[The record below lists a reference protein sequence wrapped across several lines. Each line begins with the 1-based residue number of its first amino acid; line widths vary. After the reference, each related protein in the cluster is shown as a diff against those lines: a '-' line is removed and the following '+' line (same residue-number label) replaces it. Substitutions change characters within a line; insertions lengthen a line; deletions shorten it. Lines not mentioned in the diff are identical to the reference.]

1 MYNPRARRLLSLQA
15 PEPVTCAAPQVD
27 GTAVLLT
34 GATSGAIH
42 VWQVNTATQ
51 LTVRV
56 FTDGQT
62 STLASKGGTPVLS
75 PAAAAAEL
83 V

>member
-34 GATSGAIH
+34 GVASGAIH
-42 VWQVNTATQ
+42 VWQVNTAAQ
-51 LTVRV
+51 LTVR
-56 FTDGQT
+56 FTVSLT
-62 STLASKGGTPVLS
+62 LTLAFEGWNSVFA
-75 PAAAAAEL
+75 PAIAAEL